1 MTTPNNQ
8 KPSNQTGMTLVEII
22 VTLGIVATVLLALVA
37 LFGQSV
43 GTVHKSQSES
53 VSIFIAEIIHSRL
66 MTDPEWP
73 PGIKG
78 QTFSRDVDEH
88 GMPTDKF
95 VYDDLYF
102 DTEGN
107 EIIGEV
113 DPDAAVGF
121 KAFQGILT
129 FSRSPNYASSR
140 LDYIAFEVKPV
151 KGPNNEPITFSFQR
165 AYNVARDTP

>member
-1 MTTPNNQ
+1 
-8 KPSNQTGMTLVEII
+8 MTLIEIV
-22 VTLGIVATVLLALVA
+22 VTLGIVATVLLVLVA

-53 VSIFIAEIIHSRL
+53 VSIFIAEVIHSRL

-73 PGIKG
+73 PGIKE
-78 QTFSRDVDEH
+78 QNFSRDVDEH

-107 EIIGEV
+107 EVIEEV
-113 DPDAAVGF
+113 DSDAAVGF

-129 FSRSPNYASSR
+129 FSRSLNYDSSR

-151 KGPNNEPITFSFQR
+151 TGPDNEPITFSFQR
-165 AYNVARDTP
+165 AYNEARESP